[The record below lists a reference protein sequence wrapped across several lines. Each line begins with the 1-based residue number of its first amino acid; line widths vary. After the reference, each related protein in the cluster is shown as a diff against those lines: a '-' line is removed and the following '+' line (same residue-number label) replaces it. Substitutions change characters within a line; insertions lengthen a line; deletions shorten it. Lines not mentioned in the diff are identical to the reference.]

1 MKLVRLAGL
10 VVLILLSVAVALAFL
25 LRPDFRASDTGPYTS
40 PFFLTGYDLTETYS
54 SFSKQSA
61 YITLADG
68 TRLAADIFLPDDPL
82 DSSQDAG
89 PGAGFPTVLEY
100 GPYARAWV
108 EVGQS
113 PWQRIYN
120 WWATGRWEAVW
131 DATRLINVR
140 NFLYRGYA
148 FVVVEMRGTGASF
161 GSQAPLEPQLGIDG
175 AEVVEWI
182 AAQPWS
188 DGNVGMRGQSYDA
201 WGALATAAHAPK
213 ALKCIAPGVIAF
225 ESYSDA
231 VRPGGITAVRWLRGY
246 SDALQ
251 SSNLNELEPATL
263 QYPSTPV
270 MDEDGDGRI
279 ADDVPLYS
287 HGDPESFLDDLPV
300 RYADNYARSDN
311 LLFNATVEHQNNTL
325 VKQFVD
331 RRTRY
336 FDSPFPAGDK
346 TLRYLDTSAGAMLG
360 AIIERQIPVLN
371 TGGWFDGF
379 AKATPKFHS
388 TLQGKSP
395 SYLQMSP
402 QFHGGDLPAAYKAFL
417 KYDAIEY
424 ADVIAEQ
431 YRFFDWCLKGYDNGF
446 AEQPPVKIYV
456 VNKGWRSESSWP
468 LQNERRTDFYL
479 GSSNSLSVEPG
490 SSGNDLFDV
499 DFTHHS
505 DYGSNNSNRWE
516 IIDEPDSLMLRN
528 EPDKKSILYE
538 SLPLAEGMEVTG
550 HPILR
555 LWVGADRDDADIFV
569 YLSDVDEKGNVNY
582 VAEGQLRSSF
592 HSLVDP
598 SLQVG
603 GRLEVRPEL
612 PWHGYRAQDEEM
624 APFADGKVLEL
635 TIEMTPTG
643 WYFPAGHKIRVS
655 LAGADLGNFE
665 LNPTLCPD
673 DEVGNCR
680 ATRLTIHRGAK
691 TPSAINLP
699 VIR

>member
-148 FVVVEMRGTGASF
+148 FVIVEMRGTGASF
-161 GSQAPLEPQLGIDG
+161 GSQSPLEPQLGLDG

-188 DGNVGMRGQSYDA
+188 DGNVGMRGQSYVA

-225 ESYSDA
+225 ESFSDT
-231 VRPGGITAVRWLRGY
+231 VRPGGIAAVRWLRGY
-246 SDALQ
+246 SDSLQ

-263 QYPSTPV
+263 QYPTTPV
-270 MDEDGDGRI
+270 VDEDGDGRI
-279 ADDVPLYS
+279 ADEVPLYS
-287 HGDPESFLDDLPV
+287 HGDPESFLDDLPFV
-300 RYADNYARSDN
+300 TQTTTLGRITCSSTRP
-311 LLFNATVEHQNNTL
+311 FGIEKNTL

-336 FDSPFPAGDK
+336 SQPFPGRRPDDP
-346 TLRYLDTSAGAMLG
+346 LSRY
-360 AIIERQIPVLN
+360 ER
-371 TGGWFDGF
+371 GRHAWCHHR
-379 AKATPKFHS
+379 AT
-388 TLQGKSP
+388 
-395 SYLQMSP
+395 
-402 QFHGGDLPAAYKAFL
+402 
-417 KYDAIEY
+417 
-424 ADVIAEQ
+424 
-431 YRFFDWCLKGYDNGF
+431 
-446 AEQPPVKIYV
+446 
-456 VNKGWRSESSWP
+456 
-468 LQNERRTDFYL
+468 
-479 GSSNSLSVEPG
+479 NS
-490 SSGNDLFDV
+490 
-499 DFTHHS
+499 
-505 DYGSNNSNRWE
+505 
-516 IIDEPDSLMLRN
+516 
-528 EPDKKSILYE
+528 
-538 SLPLAEGMEVTG
+538 
-550 HPILR
+550 
-555 LWVGADRDDADIFV
+555 
-569 YLSDVDEKGNVNY
+569 
-582 VAEGQLRSSF
+582 
-592 HSLVDP
+592 
-598 SLQVG
+598 
-603 GRLEVRPEL
+603 RLEYWRMV
-612 PWHGYRAQDEEM
+612 
-624 APFADGKVLEL
+624 
-635 TIEMTPTG
+635 
-643 WYFPAGHKIRVS
+643 
-655 LAGADLGNFE
+655 
-665 LNPTLCPD
+665 
-673 DEVGNCR
+673 
-680 ATRLTIHRGAK
+680 
-691 TPSAINLP
+691 
-699 VIR
+699 

>member
-1 MKLVRLAGL
+1 MKRVRLAGL
-10 VVLILLSVAVALAFL
+10 IVFILLSAAVALAIL
-25 LRPDFRASDTGPYTS
+25 LRPDYRGSDTSPYTS
-40 PFFLTGYDLTETYS
+40 QFFLTGYDLTETHS
-54 SFSKQSA
+54 SFSKRSA

-68 TRLAADIFLPDDPL
+68 TRLAADIFLPEDPVN
-82 DSSQDAG
+82 SSQDSG
-89 PGAGFPTVLEY
+89 SGAGFPTILEY
-100 GPYARAWV
+100 SPYARAGV

-113 PWQRIYN
+113 RWQGIFN
-120 WWATGRWEAVW
+120 WWATGRWEPVW

-148 FVVVEMRGTGASF
+148 IVTVEMRGTGASF
-161 GSQAPLEPQLGIDG
+161 GRQTPLEPQLGLDG
-175 AEVVEWI
+175 AEVVNWI

-201 WGALATAAHAPK
+201 WGALATAAQAPK

-246 SDALQ
+246 SDFLQ
-251 SSNLNELEPATL
+251 SGNLNQLEPANGQFPT
-263 QYPSTPV
+263 TPV

-279 ADDVPLYS
+279 ADEVPIYS
-287 HGDPESFLDDLPV
+287 DGDPESFLDDLPI
-300 RYADNYARSDN
+300 RYADNQARSGN
-311 LLFNATVEHQNNTL
+311 LLFNATVEHQKNTL

-331 RRTRY
+331 RRVRY

-346 TLRYLDTSAGAMLG
+346 TLHYLDTSAGAMLG

-395 SYLQMSP
+395 SFLQMSP
-402 QFHGGDLPAAYKAFL
+402 RFHGGDLPAAYKAFL
-417 KYDAIEY
+417 KYDAIVY
-424 ADVIAEQ
+424 ADEIAEQ
-431 YRFFDWCLKGYDNGF
+431 YRFFDWCLKGINNGF
-446 AEQPPVKIYV
+446 AAQPPVKIYV
-456 VNKGWRSESSWP
+456 VNKGWRSESAWP
-468 LQNERRTDFYL
+468 LEKEQRKNFYL
-479 GSSNSLSVEPG
+479 GSGNSLSAEPG
-490 SSGNDLFDV
+490 STGNDIFDV
-499 DFTHHS
+499 DFTHQS
-505 DYGSNNSNRWE
+505 NYGSNKSNRWE
-516 IIDEPDSLMLRN
+516 IIAEPDSIMLRN

-538 SLPLAEGMEVTG
+538 SPPLAEGLEITG

-555 LWVGADRDDADIFV
+555 LWIAADRDDADIFV
-569 YLSDVDEKGNVNY
+569 YLSDVDEKGDAHY
-582 VAEGQLRSSF
+582 VSEGQLRSSF
-592 HSLVDP
+592 HALVDS

-603 GRLEVRPEL
+603 GKVDVRPEL
-612 PWHGYRAQDEEM
+612 PWHGFRAQDEDA
-624 APFADGKVLEL
+624 APFANGKVLEL

-643 WYFPAGHKIRVS
+643 WYFSAGHKIRVS
-655 LAGADLGNFE
+655 LAGADQGNFE

-673 DEVGNCR
+673 DKAANCL
-680 ATRLTIHRGAK
+680 ATRLTIHRGADS
-691 TPSAINLP
+691 PSSMDLP